1 MDKNEIELSIEV
13 TKLLRIIIRKQN
25 LDLIKQ
31 ISRDYNR
38 NENILLSKYYKGVY
52 N

>member
-13 TKLLRIIIRKQN
+13 TKLLRKIIKKQN
-25 LDLIKQ
+25 LELIKN

-38 NENILLSKYYKGVY
+38 NENILLTKYNKGIY
-52 N
+52 D